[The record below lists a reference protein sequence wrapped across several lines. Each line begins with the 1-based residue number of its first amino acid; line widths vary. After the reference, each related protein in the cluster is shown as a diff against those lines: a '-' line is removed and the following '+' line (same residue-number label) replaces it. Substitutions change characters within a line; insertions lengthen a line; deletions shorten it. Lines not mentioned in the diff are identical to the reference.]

1 MALNSLAE
9 SNFLAQAEE
18 ANGAPQGERY
28 LSCHLV
34 PNMTVLLPIAHLTEV
49 LTIPI
54 QQVTP
59 IPMMNPW
66 VLGVHNWRGEVLWM
80 VDLGHLLGL
89 TPWYQQSNNVSSHN
103 ALVIRNHDGS
113 GSGEGELK
121 LGLVVSQVQDIEVVA
136 PEAMRA
142 STPSSVASPE
152 LAPYFQG
159 YTIVGQGH
167 LQGCLDPEAIFSM
180 IAK

>member
-1 MALNSLAE
+1 VALNSLAE
-9 SNFLAQAEE
+9 SNFLAQAAE
-18 ANGAPQGERY
+18 AGGAPLGERY

-34 PNMTVLLPIAHLTEV
+34 PNMTVLLPIDHLTEV

-66 VLGVHNWRGEVLWM
+66 VMGVHNWGGEVLWM

-113 GSGEGELK
+113 RREGELK
-121 LGLVVSQVQDIEVVA
+121 LGLVVSQVQDIEVVPA
-136 PEAMRA
+136 EAMRA
-142 STPSSVASPE
+142 STPSSGIASPE
-152 LAPYFQG
+152 LAPYFKG